1 MIKIKYFNIFGVLL
15 KALVTL
21 TSQAF
26 KISVMYT
33 AARAGLNYSLVI
45 NLYSLTPFLTAI
57 AFYFCFKER
66 LYQMHLIGMGLLFVC
81 IVITS

>member
-1 MIKIKYFNIFGVLL
+1 MLT

-21 TSQAF
+21 TSQTF

-33 AARAGLNYSLVI
+33 AARAGFNYSLAI
-45 NLYSLTPFLTAI
+45 NLYSMTPFLTAI
-57 AFYFCFKER
+57 AFYFFFKEKLNR
-66 LYQMHLIGMGLLFVC
+66 IHLIGMGMLFVC